1 METMTHENTPKHRIV
16 IAGAGV
22 FGTALAER
30 LSWNEDNS
38 ILLYSIEEDAVEDI
52 QSHHRNSKYFPGR
65 HLHKQIRATTDI
77 RNLYDADV
85 LFLAIPSQV
94 IETFTHTVYPHMKS
108 DVLVVNLSKGLAKD
122 GGFLTDCIPFPRK
135 GTLKGPTFAVE
146 VINGMPSAMTFGGDI
161 ADVPLMQE
169 MFSGTQI
176 SIDHA
181 DDIRSVEL
189 LSVLKNMYAIA
200 IGIVSGRYNS
210 PNVDFLVLT
219 RAVREMR
226 DLLEMHGCSSDAIFN
241 YCGIGDLGLTAL
253 NDLSRNRTLG
263 LLIGKG
269 FSNDPKSSTVIEGLR
284 TIQLM
289 GEFIRE
295 KGLEADFVVLEAL
308 YDLMYQGSNLN
319 DYFTAVLA

>member
-1 METMTHENTPKHRIV
+1 M
-16 IAGAGV
+16 
-22 FGTALAER
+22 
-30 LSWNEDNS
+30 D
-38 ILLYSIEEDAVEDI
+38 DI
-52 QSHHRNSKYFPGR
+52 RSNHRNTKYFPGR
-65 HLHKQIRATTDI
+65 HLHKQIQATTDI
-77 RNLYDADV
+77 EMIYDADA
-85 LFLAIPSQV
+85 LFLAIPSQA
-94 IETFTHTVYPHMKS
+94 IESFTHTIHPHMKQ
-108 DVLVVNLSKGLAKD
+108 DLLVVNLSKGLAQD
-122 GGFLTDCIPFPRK
+122 GGFLTDCIPFKRK

-146 VINGMPSAMTFGGDI
+146 VINGMPSAMTFGGDK
-161 ADVPLMQE
+161 ADVPLMQR
-169 MFSGTQI
+169 MFTGTQI

-181 DDIRSVEL
+181 EDIRSVEL

-200 IGIVSGRYNS
+200 IGIVSGRFNS
-210 PNVDFLVLT
+210 PHVDFLILT

-226 DLLEMHGCSSDAIFN
+226 DLLVLHGCSSDAIFN

-289 GEFIRE
+289 GEFIRK

-308 YDLMYQGSNLN
+308 YDLMYQGSSLN
-319 DYFTAVLA
+319 DYFTAVIA